1 MNQVKNLL
9 FTFILLGLVAFSGCN
24 SLKKMVK
31 MAEDQELTVEPSPLE
46 VHGDQVDF
54 EMSAVLPV
62 KMLKKEKVYTVNT
75 FYKYGTD
82 SVEVGSIEFRA
93 EDFPNG
99 AEQQPRKSESFSFAY
114 DDEAMDD
121 GYLMVQGV
129 ASDPNSGKTAS
140 TPMLQVAEGLITTS
154 QLVQVPS
161 GLDGVLYADH
171 GYNTAEE
178 LEPTYVNFY
187 FAQGSSYLRPSEV
200 RSDRGERFRNFI
212 AEKNVTR
219 SVTITGTHSP
229 EGPERVNENL
239 SQDRAARIEE
249 YYRTQMDR
257 YDYSDAA
264 DEINFILK
272 PVVED
277 WSGLR
282 EALQEYDGL
291 DQSEKQA
298 YYDIIDGSGT
308 FEEKE
313 DQMHQLPTYNEVFR
327 ELYPDLRAAKTEV
340 LTVKEKKTE
349 SQISVLSKQVSEDAV
364 QSDTL
369 SEQELLYGAT
379 LTPSLDEKAA
389 IYEKAIELHNS
400 WVAHNNLGAVYL
412 QQAMEASESEMEDY
426 LGQAQTQLE
435 TAARMNDNA
444 ESHANLAIIYA
455 LQGNKEKAM
464 DEISSASGMQPTMQG
479 ASASINGIKGAV
491 EIMLAEYDQ
500 AVSSLSNASE
510 SAVNLFNLG
519 LAQILS
525 ENYENAITSFE
536 EALSEDSDFGLAS
549 YGIAVANARLQN
561 ESAVYEALGNAVSA
575 TSELRERAVTDL
587 EFANYNESDQFR
599 NALQ

>member
-75 FYKYGTD
+75 FYKYGED

-99 AEQQPRKSESFSFAY
+99 AEQQPSKSESFSFAY
-114 DDEAMDD
+114 DGSAMDD
-121 GYLMVQGV
+121 GYLYVQGV
-129 ASDPNSGKTAS
+129 ASDPESGKTAE
-140 TPMLQVAEGLITTS
+140 TPEMQVAEGLITTS
-154 QLVQVPS
+154 QLVQIPS
-161 GLDGVLYADH
+161 GVGVLYADH

-178 LEPTYVNFY
+178 LEPTYVAFY
-187 FAQGSSYLRPSEV
+187 FAQGSSYLRPAEV

-229 EGPERVNENL
+229 EGPERVNQNL
-239 SQDRAARIEE
+239 SQERAARIEE
-249 YYRTQMDR
+249 YYQTQMDR

-291 DQSEKQA
+291 SQSEKQE
-298 YYDIIDGSGT
+298 YYSIIDGSGS

-313 DQMHQLPTYNEVFR
+313 DQMHQLSTYNEVFR
-327 ELYPDLRAAKTEV
+327 ELYPDLRAAQTEV

-349 SQISVLSKQVSEDAV
+349 SQLSVLSKQVSEDAV
-364 QSDTL
+364 DSDTL
-369 SEQELLYGAT
+369 NEQELLYGAT

-412 QQAMEASESEMEDY
+412 QQAMEASGSQMEDY
-426 LGQAQTQLE
+426 LGQAQTHLE
-435 TAARMNDNA
+435 TAVRMNDNA
-444 ESHANLAIIYA
+444 EAHGNLAIVYA

-464 DEISSASGMQPTMQG
+464 DEITSASGMQPSMQESG
-479 ASASINGIKGAV
+479 ASISAIKGAV
-491 EIMLAEYDQ
+491 EIMTADYDQ

-510 SAVNLFNLG
+510 SAENLFNLG
-519 LAQILS
+519 LAQILT

-536 EALSEDSDFGLAS
+536 EALNLDSDFGLAS
-549 YGIAVANARLQN
+549 YGIAIANARLQN
-561 ESAVYEALGNAVSA
+561 ESAVYEALSNAVSA
-575 TSELRERAVTDL
+575 NSELRERAVTDL
-587 EFANYNESDQFR
+587 EFSNYDESEQFR
-599 NALQ
+599 QALQ

>member
-46 VHGDQVDF
+46 VHADQVDF

-114 DDEAMDD
+114 DGEAMDD

-239 SQDRAARIEE
+239 SNDRAARIEE

-298 YYDIIDGSGT
+298 YYDIIDGSGS

-364 QSDTL
+364 KSDTL

-412 QQAMEASESEMEDY
+412 QQAMEASSSQMEDY

-444 ESHANLAIIYA
+444 EAHANLAIIYA

-479 ASASINGIKGAV
+479 ATASINGIKGAV

-519 LAQILS
+519 LAQVLS

-536 EALSEDSDFGLAS
+536 EALNEDSEMGLAS
-549 YGIAVANARLQN
+549 YGIAIANARLQN

-575 TSELRERAVTDL
+575 TSDLREKAVTDL
-587 EFANYNESDQFR
+587 EFVNYNESEQFR
-599 NALQ
+599 EALQ